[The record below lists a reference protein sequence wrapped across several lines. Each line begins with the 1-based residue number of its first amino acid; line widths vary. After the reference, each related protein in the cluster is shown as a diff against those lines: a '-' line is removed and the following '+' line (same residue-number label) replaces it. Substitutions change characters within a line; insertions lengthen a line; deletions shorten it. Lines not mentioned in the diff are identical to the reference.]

1 MWKYLYLFLL
11 TSLCINA
18 QTPVWDSAKVSGGI
32 PYQSTTQT
40 VTDSQGNV
48 YAFGIFD
55 GSISF
60 DNLSPITAAYFSNGT
75 NFLAKFDSLGNC
87 LWLKKIEGTNP
98 FTINSAIIDNNNN
111 IIIGC
116 RSASNLTNTVSLDDT
131 IPIIQ
136 IDGNNFV
143 IAKFDT
149 NGNFLWSKK
158 QDLGIN
164 YISGVGGF
172 ALGENN
178 TFYVSGAYHSSGMS
192 IDGIDLPINS
202 FGNSNMFIGHFNSDG
217 TIIWIK
223 GFGDDTM
230 DYGAPNIHFHEGNLF
245 LSSFSN
251 SDISFE
257 SVDIIVPES
266 PYYFQFILKMSS
278 SGTPISG
285 HETNF
290 PFSDLSYI
298 KKEFYAN
305 HMYVYGSFEES
316 QLDINGTVLN
326 RIGNRDL
333 FIIKYNLNGSVVWAK
348 NFGYP
353 NHPMLIEDIFVDT
366 NSNIYLAA
374 DTSTPNFVFGTSTIN
389 NFGQYSTLIGK
400 LNSDG
405 NPIWAKNIVNN
416 ISNQHNFPQTITK
429 ANDLIHVFGMF
440 NYEQLNFDSISVVFN
455 PSPISS
461 LAESKIYYGSIDES
475 TLTTEDFNNNTFIYP
490 NPTKEYLNLSS
501 NYNNKTYKIIDIS
514 GRIIEQGSITDSFK
528 IDVSNLNKGLYLL
541 NIANEISLKFLKD

>member
-1 MWKYLYLFLL
+1 MWKYLYLIVL
-11 TSLCINA
+11 TSLCLNA
-18 QTPVWDSAKVSGGI
+18 QTPVWNSAKVSSGI

-48 YAFGIFD
+48 YAFGVFD
-55 GSISF
+55 SSINF
-60 DNLSPITAAYFSNGT
+60 NNLIPITASYFSNGT
-75 NFLAKFDSLGNC
+75 KFFAKFDSLGNC
-87 LWLKKIEGTNP
+87 LWLKKIEGTNT

-116 RSASNLTNTVSLDDT
+116 RSASNLSNTVSLDNT
-131 IPIIQ
+131 TPIIQ
-136 IDGNNFV
+136 IEGNNFF

-164 YISGVGGF
+164 YLSDIGDMT
-172 ALGENN
+172 LGENN
-178 TFYVSGAYHSSGMS
+178 TFYVSGTYNSSGMT
-192 IDGIDLPINS
+192 IDGINLPVNS
-202 FGNSNMFIGHFNSDG
+202 FGNSNIFIGHFNSDG

-223 GFGDDTM
+223 GFGDDIM
-230 DYGAPNIHFHEGNLF
+230 DYNTTNIHFYGGNLY
-245 LSSFSN
+245 LTSFSN

-257 SVDIIVPES
+257 TVNIIVPVS
-266 PYYFQFILKMSS
+266 PYFFQFILKISA
-278 SGTPISG
+278 SGIPISG
-285 HETNF
+285 HEANL
-290 PFSDLSYI
+290 PISDLSYI
-298 KKEFYAN
+298 KKEFCGNY
-305 HMYVYGSFEES
+305 MYIYGSFDDS
-316 QLDINGTVLN
+316 QLEINGTVLN

-353 NHPMLIEDIFVDT
+353 NNPMLIEDIFVDT

-405 NPIWAKNIVNN
+405 NSIWAKNIVNN
-416 ISNQHNFPQTITK
+416 LSNQQNFPQTITK
-429 ANDLIHVFGMF
+429 ANDLIHVFGTF
-440 NYEQLNFDSISVVFN
+440 NYEQLNFDNISVVFN

-475 TLTTEDFNNNTFIYP
+475 TLSTDDFNNNSFIYP
-490 NPTKEYLNLSS
+490 NPAKEYLNLSS

-514 GRIIEQGSITDSFK
+514 GRIIKQGSITDSFN
-528 IDVSNLNKGLYLL
+528 IDVSDLNKGLYLL
-541 NIANEISLKFLKD
+541 NIANEISFKFLKD